1 MKMKCLHTKYMY
13 PFPIVSQIVKR
24 GQLEF
29 FPLKGTKK
37 EKEKEK
43 QSAEKRIA
51 NKVGG
56 NSRPLI
62 GGTVCVRNRP

>member
-1 MKMKCLHTKYMY
+1 MPAHQVCIYI
-13 PFPIVSQIVKR
+13 PFPQFHKSWNADNSN
-24 GQLEF
+24 F